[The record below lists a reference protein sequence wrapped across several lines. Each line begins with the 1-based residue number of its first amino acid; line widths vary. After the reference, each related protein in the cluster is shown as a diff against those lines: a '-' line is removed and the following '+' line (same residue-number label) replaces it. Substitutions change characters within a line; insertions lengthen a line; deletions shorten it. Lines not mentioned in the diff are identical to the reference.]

1 MIQQQLDADYSLYT
15 CSACK
20 KPLPFAVNFCPNC
33 GYQQNA
39 GTAPLWLG
47 ERRLVTVLFAD
58 LASFTAASEDADP
71 EDVIEMLNQVFG
83 RLMKECDREGGYLD
97 KTVGDQLMVLF
108 GAPRAHEDDAVRA
121 VQAALNM
128 QKAMEELGPVMLEK
142 VGTACKLNIGINTG
156 AVVWGRVGPPG
167 RAAAT
172 VIGDAVNLASRL
184 QSFAKNGQIAV
195 SDAVYFQTRRF
206 FEYEILDPIQVKG
219 KRKPVPVYVPLGP
232 RQSVRTRQQANELQT
247 PLIERDQEMET
258 LNVYW
263 SRALAGQPQSVM
275 IQGEA
280 GMGKTRLLG
289 QFVNELSTYAIDKQ
303 PLILQVHSEEAS
315 IGNYSPL
322 IGLLTQLFNLT
333 ANDTELGRRRK
344 VEDRAKI
351 LGITSHNFLP
361 LIGYLLG
368 WYRDNNRLARTA
380 QELDYLRESAI
391 DAAIGLFFRQSTRR
405 PVLLIIDDLQW
416 ANTTTTDWFKRLAA
430 IKHATESKS
439 ANYNLMVVIASR
451 PQLETTPPP
460 ADYIINLNPLSETA
474 RHDLIKHL
482 LSGRDLPSSIINRL
496 SQESGGNPF
505 YIEEATR
512 GLVQSKQLVRQAGAW
527 ELTQPVDQIYIP
539 HSVEGLITAHL
550 DALDPI
556 TRMVLQY
563 ASVIG
568 LQFSFGLLSAI
579 TSVDDIEGA
588 LASLEQ
594 RGLIKTI
601 SGDPPKGEKRTFSF
615 TQVVVREVAYRSL
628 LRKTRRELH
637 EQIARLTEIEAPPE
651 RDELETLA
659 HHYTAGGN
667 SEKSLS
673 YNWLV
678 GSRALDS
685 NDYKEA
691 YQHLTLAWN
700 ELRSSSNP
708 DRETYR
714 NIAHALGDASTFT
727 GNFAQATDCYSAI
740 QELTD
745 NNQEE
750 IGSIHYKMARLYFYQ
765 DDVEAA
771 SESYQKALELAS
783 NDPQLAAQIEAEL
796 RLLNDTT

>member
-1 MIQQQLDADYSLYT
+1 MDYQLTTEHSLYACT
-15 CSACK
+15 ACK

-33 GYQQNA
+33 GYQQHS

-71 EDVIEMLNQVFG
+71 EDVIEMLNHVFS
-83 RLMKECDREGGYLD
+83 RLMAECDREGGYLD

-128 QKAMEELGPVMLEK
+128 QKAMEELAPIMLEK

-184 QSFAKNGQIAV
+184 QSFATAGQIAV

-232 RQSVRTRQQANELQT
+232 RQSVRTRQQAAEIKT
-247 PLIERDQEMET
+247 PLIERDQELQT
-258 LNVYW
+258 LHAHW
-263 SRALAGQPQSVM
+263 SYTINGQPQCVLL
-275 IQGEA
+275 QGEA
-280 GMGKTRLLG
+280 GMGKSRLLS
-289 QFVNELSTYAIDKQ
+289 QFVNELGDYAVDKQ
-303 PLILQVHSEEAS
+303 PLVLQAHSEAAS

-322 IGLLTQLFNLT
+322 VNLLTQLFNLT
-333 ANDTELGRRRK
+333 PNETELGRRRK

-361 LIGYLLG
+361 LIGYILG
-368 WYRDNNRLARTA
+368 WYRDDNRLARTI

-391 DAAIGLFFRQSTRR
+391 DAVIGLFFRQSTRR
-405 PVLLIIDDLQW
+405 PVLIIIDDLQW
-416 ANTTTTDWFKRLAA
+416 ANTTTTDWFKRLSA
-430 IKHATESKS
+430 IKLAAQSKS
-439 ANYNLMVVIASR
+439 TNYKLMVIIASR
-451 PQLETTPPP
+451 PQLETTAPSV
-460 ADYIINLNPLSETA
+460 DHIITLDPLTEIA
-474 RHDLIKHL
+474 RHDLIMQL
-482 LSGRDLPSSIINRL
+482 LSGRDLPMSLIDRL

-512 GLVQSKQLVRQAGAW
+512 GLVQSRQLVRNEGAW
-527 ELTQPVDQIYIP
+527 QLTRPVDQIYIP
-539 HSVEGLITAHL
+539 HSVEGLVMAHL
-550 DALDPI
+550 DVLDPA
-556 TRMVLQY
+556 TRLVLQY

-568 LQFSFGLLSAI
+568 MRFGFGLLSAI
-579 TSVDDIEGA
+579 TSVENIEAA
-588 LASLEQ
+588 LSDLEQ

-601 SGDPPKGEKRTFSF
+601 SGTSAPNENRTFSF
-615 TQVVVREVAYRSL
+615 TQMVVREVAYRSL

-637 EQIARLTEIEAPPE
+637 EQIARLTEVQVTPE
-651 RDELETLA
+651 EDDLETLA
-659 HHYTAGGN
+659 HHFTAGGN
-667 SEKSLS
+667 SEKAIG

-678 GSRALDS
+678 GRRALDLS
-685 NDYKEA
+685 DFQEA
-691 YQHLTLAWN
+691 YEHLSLVWN
-700 ELRSSSNP
+700 ELHDLTDP
-708 DRETYR
+708 DPEMYR
-714 NIAHALGDASTFT
+714 NVAHALGDASTFT
-727 GNFAQATDCYSAI
+727 GNFNQAAACYQAI
-740 QELTD
+740 QEFSD
-745 NNQEE
+745 NSPEE
-750 IGSIHYKMARLYFYQ
+750 LATFHYKMARLHFYQ
-765 DDVEAA
+765 NDIEAA
-771 SESYQKALELAS
+771 DEGYQQAL
-783 NDPQLAAQIEAEL
+783 QLATNNPSLMAQIEAEL
-796 RLLNDTT
+796 RLLNDMV

>member
-1 MIQQQLDADYSLYT
+1 MDYQLATEHSLYACT
-15 CSACK
+15 ACK

-33 GYQQNA
+33 GYQQHS

-71 EDVIEMLNQVFG
+71 EDVIEMLNHVFS
-83 RLMKECDREGGYLD
+83 RLMAECDREGGYLD

-128 QKAMEELGPVMLEK
+128 QKAMEELAPIMLEK

-184 QSFAKNGQIAV
+184 QSFATAGQIAV

-232 RQSVRTRQQANELQT
+232 RQSVRTRQQAAEIKT
-247 PLIERDQEMET
+247 PLIERDQELQT
-258 LNVYW
+258 LHAHW
-263 SRALAGQPQSVM
+263 SYTINGQPQSVLL
-275 IQGEA
+275 QGEA
-280 GMGKTRLLG
+280 GMGKSRLLS
-289 QFVNELSTYAIDKQ
+289 QFVNELGDYAVDKQ
-303 PLILQVHSEEAS
+303 PLVLQAHSEAAS

-322 IGLLTQLFNLT
+322 VNLLTQLFNLT
-333 ANDTELGRRRK
+333 PNETELGRRRK

-361 LIGYLLG
+361 LIGYILG
-368 WYRDNNRLARTA
+368 WYRDDNRLARTI

-391 DAAIGLFFRQSTRR
+391 DAVIGLFFRQSTRR
-405 PVLLIIDDLQW
+405 PVLIIIDDLQW
-416 ANTTTTDWFKRLAA
+416 ANTTTTDWFKRLSA
-430 IKHATESKS
+430 IKLAAQSKS
-439 ANYNLMVVIASR
+439 TNYKLMVIIASR
-451 PQLETTPPP
+451 PQLETTAPSV
-460 ADYIINLNPLSETA
+460 DHIITLDPLTEIA
-474 RHDLIKHL
+474 RHDLIMQL
-482 LSGRDLPSSIINRL
+482 LSGRDLPMSLIDRL

-512 GLVQSKQLVRQAGAW
+512 GLVQSRQLVRNEGAW
-527 ELTQPVDQIYIP
+527 QLTRPVDQIYIP
-539 HSVEGLITAHL
+539 HSVEGLVMAHL
-550 DALDPI
+550 DVLDSV
-556 TRMVLQY
+556 TRLVLQY

-568 LQFSFGLLSAI
+568 MRFSFGLLSAI
-579 TSVDDIEGA
+579 TSVENIEA
-588 LASLEQ
+588 TLSDLEQ

-601 SGDPPKGEKRTFSF
+601 SGTSAPNENRTFSF
-615 TQVVVREVAYRSL
+615 TQMVVREVAYRSL

-637 EQIARLTEIEAPPE
+637 EQIARLTEVQAPPE
-651 RDELETLA
+651 ADDLETLA
-659 HHYTAGGN
+659 HHFTAGGN
-667 SEKSLS
+667 SEKAIG

-678 GSRALDS
+678 GRRALDLS
-685 NDYKEA
+685 DFQEA
-691 YQHLTLAWN
+691 YEHLSLVWN
-700 ELRSSSNP
+700 ELHDLTDP
-708 DRETYR
+708 DPEMYR
-714 NIAHALGDASTFT
+714 NVAHALGDASTFT
-727 GNFAQATDCYSAI
+727 GNFNQAATCYQAI
-740 QELTD
+740 QEFSD
-745 NNQEE
+745 NNPEE
-750 IGSIHYKMARLYFYQ
+750 SATFHYKMARLHFYQ
-765 DDVEAA
+765 DDIEAA
-771 SESYQKALELAS
+771 DEGYQQAL
-783 NDPQLAAQIEAEL
+783 QLAANNPSLMAQIEAEL
-796 RLLNDTT
+796 RLLNDMV

>member
-1 MIQQQLDADYSLYT
+1 MSHQQLGAESSLYI

-20 KPLPFAVNFCPNC
+20 KPIPFAVNFCPSC
-33 GYQQNA
+33 GYQQNS

-71 EDVIEMLNQVFG
+71 EDVIEMLNHVFS

-128 QKAMEELGPVMLEK
+128 QKAMEELGSVMLEK

-172 VIGDAVNLASRL
+172 VIGDAINLASRL

-232 RQSVRTRQQANELQT
+232 HQSVRTRQQATEIKT
-247 PLIERDQEMET
+247 PLSERDQEMEA
-258 LNVYW
+258 LDVHW

-280 GMGKTRLLG
+280 GMGKTRLLS
-289 QFVNELSTYAIDKQ
+289 QFVDELSTYAVDKQ
-303 PLILQVHSEEAS
+303 PLVLQVHSEAAS

-322 IGLLTQLFNLT
+322 VGLLSQLFNLT

-368 WYRDNNRLARTA
+368 WYRDDNRLARTA

-405 PVLLIIDDLQW
+405 PVLLIVDDLQW
-416 ANTTTTDWFKRLAA
+416 ANTTTSDWFKRLAA
-430 IKHATESKS
+430 IKRATESKS
-439 ANYNLMVVIASR
+439 ANYQLMVVIASR
-451 PQLETTPPP
+451 PQLETGPPP
-460 ADYIINLNPLSETA
+460 ADSIIQLNPLSEMA
-474 RHDLIKHL
+474 RRDLIKQL
-482 LSGRDLPSSIINRL
+482 LSGRDLPPSIVDRL
-496 SQESGGNPF
+496 SRESGGNPF

-527 ELTQPVDQIYIP
+527 KLTRPVDQIYIP

-550 DALDPI
+550 DALDPVN
-556 TRMVLQY
+556 RMVLQY

-568 LQFSFGLLSAI
+568 LQFGFGLLSAI
-579 TSVDDIEGA
+579 TPVDNIEAA
-588 LASLEQ
+588 LTNLER
-594 RGLIKTI
+594 RGLIQTI
-601 SGDPPKGEKRTFSF
+601 SEDSITGERRTFSF

-637 EQIARLTEIEAPPE
+637 EQIARLTEVETPTE
-651 RDELETLA
+651 EDDVETLA

-667 SEKSLS
+667 SEKSIS
-673 YNWLV
+673 YNWLA
-678 GSRALDS
+678 GRRALDS
-685 NDYKEA
+685 NDYEEA

-700 ELRSSSNP
+700 ELSSSP
-708 DRETYR
+708 DPDPETYR
-714 NIAHALGDASTFT
+714 NLAHALGDASTFT
-727 GNFAQATDCYSAI
+727 GNYARAVDCYSVI
-740 QELTD
+740 QEID
-745 NNQEE
+745 GNNPEE
-750 IGSIHYKMARLYFYQ
+750 IVTLQYKIARVYFYQ
-765 DDVEAA
+765 DNVEAA
-771 SESYQKALELAS
+771 IEGYQHALELAANNPRLS
-783 NDPQLAAQIEAEL
+783 AQIEAEL
-796 RLLNDTT
+796 RLLNDAV